1 MSHDD
6 GLFIEGL
13 IGASVAS
20 PEGYERVTAFVEKRA
35 APLVAPAR
43 PATGAER

>member
-13 IGASVAS
+13 IGNAVAS
-20 PEGYERVTAFVEKRA
+20 QEGYERVKDFVEKRA
-35 APLVAPAR
+35 TRLVDPGR
-43 PATGAER
+43 SGDGA

>member
-13 IGASVAS
+13 IGESVAS
-20 PEGYERVTAFVEKRA
+20 VESYERVTAFVEKRA
-35 APLVAPAR
+35 APLISPGTVGDGR
-43 PATGAER
+43 